1 MYMWP
6 NNTTSASVARWF
18 ALCCTVLLASGCA
31 TAELTQRAVDEPA
44 QRYYRFILVSVTLAD
59 NADNADT
66 VYVTNRFITEL
77 EQRDLQTILPKQAP
91 GASTHHQPGTALLK
105 VEEVERRIET
115 VEHRRRYGR
124 TSLTQMRG
132 RKLSDV
138 PVITLRAALIDAES
152 SRTVFQADYV
162 TQGPWYA
169 DSATVMAAL
178 AGTLVEAFERE
189 GFIAGKT

>member
-6 NNTTSASVARWF
+6 NNTTSASFARWF
-18 ALCCTVLLASGCA
+18 ALCCTVMLVSGCA
-31 TAELTQRAVDEPA
+31 TAELTLRTVDEPA
-44 QRYYRFILVSVTLAD
+44 ESYYRYILVSVTL
-59 NADNADT
+59 ADNADT
-66 VYVTNRFITEL
+66 VYVTNRFISEL
-77 EQRDLQTILPKQAP
+77 EQRDLQTILPKQAL
-91 GASTHHQPGTALLK
+91 GASTYHQPGTALLK

-115 VEHRRRYGR
+115 MEHRRWYGR

-138 PVITLRAALIDAES
+138 PVITLRATLIDTGS
-152 SRTVFQADYV
+152 KLTVFQADYV

-178 AGTLVEAFERE
+178 AGTLVKDFERE
-189 GFIAGKT
+189 GFIAGKI